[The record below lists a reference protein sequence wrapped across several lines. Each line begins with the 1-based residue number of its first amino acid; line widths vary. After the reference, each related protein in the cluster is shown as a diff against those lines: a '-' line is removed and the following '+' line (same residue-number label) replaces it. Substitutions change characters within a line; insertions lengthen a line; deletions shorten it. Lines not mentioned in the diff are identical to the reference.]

1 MHKYDI
7 PDTVSENN
15 VRCALGINKKTG
27 RLQWC
32 PGYCNL
38 SRILILIPA
47 TMIPICLLF
56 LLFTHV
62 GNTRTS
68 HDGNFRNERRSI
80 KTRNIE
86 TPLCRTVPSGLS
98 ETILSEERE
107 ILKDIRTSFIPYDL
121 IVIPPNCRDPN
132 DPNWDSNND
141 ENKINYE
148 QTNVSEYLKRRRRS
162 HTTDANDTSE
172 MVIDSIDN
180 TNPKNVDY
188 DFDDDEPPWKIST
201 DCDPPSNTAELEEGE
216 DKKTWNC
223 DRSSSMA
230 FHAFW
235 KGEGSP
241 EKIRSTQAEMMK
253 QYMDT
258 SVHPCEDF
266 YQYACGNWEKINPI
280 PKDKAAYDTFEMLR
294 ESLDS
299 VLRDLLNSKQ
309 PIIPR
314 KQEFSKPC
322 ENSSH
327 LSKQSSINC
336 NKSDEQISSS
346 RLRRNIFR
354 RRRDLKILLEKFK
367 NNRLRREMKEIIDS
381 AEIKAQNLYQSCMDY
396 SRIEKRGVEPLLS
409 LLKRIGGWPVLNP
422 NNWDESKFDWL
433 ELTAKLR
440 CYNNDVL
447 IAEWVGPDIKNSEEN
462 IIQFDQT
469 SLGLPT
475 RDYFLQDTNL
485 QYLNAYE
492 VFMSTTIKLLGT
504 NSTNSSQAAMEIV
517 KFEKELA
524 EITSSP
530 EERTNVSVLYNKMD
544 LKSLHQLI
552 PQIDWTRYLTIVL
565 ERPVH
570 SNESIVM
577 FATKYMQNLVDLLSR
592 TDKQTIAN
600 YVIWRFVRHRINN
613 LDDRFQ
619 DAKQKFYKVL
629 FGREQSPPRWKNCVN
644 QVIYCIL

>member
-1 MHKYDI
+1 MQKYDNH
-7 PDTVSENN
+7 DTVSDNN
-15 VRCALGINKKTG
+15 VQCALGINKKTG

-38 SRILILIPA
+38 SRILILVPA

-62 GNTRTS
+62 GVSKTS
-68 HDGNFRNERRSI
+68 NDGDFSNQRRSI
-80 KTRNIE
+80 RTRNIE
-86 TPLCRTVPSGLS
+86 TTPLCRIVRSGLS

-107 ILKDIRTSFIPYDL
+107 ILKDVRTSFIPTDL
-121 IVIPPNCRDPN
+121 IVIPPNCKDSDDPEYN
-132 DPNWDSNND
+132 SADND
-141 ENKINYE
+141 ENDINDE
-148 QTNVSEYLKRRRRS
+148 IPNISEYLKRRRRS
-162 HTTDANDTSE
+162 HSKDENDTSE
-172 MVIDSIDN
+172 MVIDLFHS
-180 TNPKNVDY
+180 DY
-188 DFDDDEPPWKIST
+188 DFDDIGDNDNDDDPPWKLS
-201 DCDPPSNTAELEEGE
+201 DECDPPSNTAELEEGE
-216 DKKTWNC
+216 HKKTWNC

-241 EKIRSTQAEMMK
+241 QKIRSTQAEMMK

-258 SVHPCEDF
+258 SVHPCDDF
-266 YQYACGNWEKINPI
+266 YQYACGNWEKLNPI

-309 PIIPR
+309 PLVSR
-314 KQEFSKPC
+314 KQESKPC
-322 ENSSH
+322 ENSSRI
-327 LSKQSSINC
+327 SKQLSIDC
-336 NKSDEQISSS
+336 NKSEEQTPS

-354 RRRDLKILLEKFK
+354 RRRDLKQIIEKFQSK
-367 NNRLRREMKEIIDS
+367 RLRRELREIIEN
-381 AEIKAQNLYQSCMDY
+381 AEVKAQNLYKSCMNY
-396 SRIEKRGVEPLLS
+396 SVIEKRGVEPLLS
-409 LLKRIGGWPVLNP
+409 LLKTIGGWPVLNL
-422 NNWDESKFDWL
+422 NSWDESKFDWL
-433 ELTAKLR
+433 ESTAKLR
-440 CYNNDVL
+440 LYNNDVL

-475 RDYFLQDTNL
+475 RDYFLQDTNI

-492 VFMSTTIKLLGT
+492 AYMSTTIKLLGT
-504 NSTNSSQAAMEIV
+504 NETIANQAAKEIV

-530 EERTNVSVLYNKMD
+530 EERTNVSILYNKMD
-544 LKSLHQLI
+544 LESLHHLI

-565 ERPVH
+565 ERPVY
-570 SNESIVM
+570 SNESVVM
-577 FATKYMQNLVDLLSR
+577 FATKYMQNLVNLLSQ
-592 TDKQTIAN
+592 TDKRTVAN

-619 DAKQKFYKVL
+619 DAKQKFYNVL
-629 FGREQSPPRWKNCVN
+629 FGREQSPPRWKSCVN
-644 QVIYCIL
+644 QVRFL